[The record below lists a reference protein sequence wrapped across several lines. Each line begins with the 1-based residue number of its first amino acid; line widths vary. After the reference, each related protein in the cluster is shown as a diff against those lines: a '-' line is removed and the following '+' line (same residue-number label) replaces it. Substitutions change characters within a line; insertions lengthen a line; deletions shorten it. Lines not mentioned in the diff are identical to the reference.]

1 MIGVG
6 GCIARPSSVL
16 SGWHSYGYAAAT
28 RKGFLLSRSI
38 SRAWADTVGSR
49 TIGSLVGYNIY
60 IQYYI
65 ITATNV
71 PIG

>member
-1 MIGVG
+1 MLYESTLPDEFWRF
-6 GCIARPSSVL
+6 AM
-16 SGWHSYGYAAAT
+16 
-28 RKGFLLSRSI
+28 
-38 SRAWADTVGSR
+38 DTMVYVYYRTPRNSNNVRSR